1 MEQNRESKTGPHIKG
16 NLIYDRLISK
26 RGTTQETVLE
36 QMVIQIWGQ
45 GETWSLPH
53 TIHKSQF

>member
-45 GETWSLPH
+45 GET
-53 TIHKSQF
+53 